1 MPSLHMQE
9 QLSGLLR
16 KSLSTKVG
24 FWGKITYLRQTLRQH
39 VPRLNWKQSLKGMK
53 RSGPFT
59 GMRHEANK
67 FWKFVGRP
75 KIKYRDRLDVISC

>member
-16 KSLSTKVG
+16 KSLSTEVG
-24 FWGKITYLRQTLRQH
+24 FWGKITYLRQTLRQQ

-53 RSGPFT
+53 RSGLFT